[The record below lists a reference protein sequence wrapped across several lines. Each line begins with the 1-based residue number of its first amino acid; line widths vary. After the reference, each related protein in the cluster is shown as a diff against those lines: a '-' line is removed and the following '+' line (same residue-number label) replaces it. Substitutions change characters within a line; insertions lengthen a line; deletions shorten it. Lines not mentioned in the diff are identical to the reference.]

1 MKPEDKVRGRDLEEG
16 TVILEVS
23 IILPVLL
30 LFTLLLLGTGQVT
43 TQSIWYSQTAY
54 QAAFLGAETEGAARV
69 ATTHRFITVM
79 ERVHQSPLSRTRGM
93 ETGLQDEVKSD
104 TTSVTASLAGQGR
117 ILFSGVGDEIGWKEG
132 ITAPALAVS
141 VKAPL
146 LLAGS
151 AVGQAETFSGSGVDG
166 ANAAFDCCG
175 VPLPAGQSRTTSC
188 ASLGQ
193 YQCFGQSNQR
203 KPGYYP

>member
-1 MKPEDKVRGRDLEEG
+1 MKGRDLEEG

-30 LFTLLLLGTGQVT
+30 LFTILLLGTGQIT

-54 QAAFLGAETEGAARV
+54 QAAFLGAETEGTARV

-79 ERVHQSPLSRTRGM
+79 EAVHQSPASRTRGM
-93 ETGLQDEVKSD
+93 ETGIQDVVTSD
-104 TTSVTASLAGQGR
+104 STSVTASLAGQGR
-117 ILFSGVGDEIGWKEG
+117 ILFSGGSDEGWKEG
-132 ITAPALAVS
+132 ITAPPLAVS

-146 LLAGS
+146 LLAGR
-151 AVGQAETFSGSGVDG
+151 AVGQSESFSGSGVDG
-166 ANAAFDCCG
+166 ANAAYDCCG
-175 VPLPAGQSRTTSC
+175 VPLPAGQSRATSC
-188 ASLGQ
+188 ASTGQ